1 MKQNINYFVDI
12 LLFIAFLIT
21 GITGL
26 IKWRLLI
33 VNLGMAELYF
43 ILPMG
48 KIRLWHEWSSFAML
62 VLILI
67 HFILHWSWLVSNTK
81 RLFRKIA
88 LFRRYR
94 KNGKN

>member
-1 MKQNINYFVDI
+1 MKQNLNYVVDL

-48 KIRLWHEWSSFAML
+48 KIRLWHEWASFVML
-62 VLILI
+62 ILILI
-67 HFILHWSWLVSNTK
+67 HFILHWNWLILNTR
-81 RLFRKIA
+81 RLFGEIFKK
-88 LFRRYR
+88 
-94 KNGKN
+94 KN

>member
-1 MKQNINYFVDI
+1 MMKQNLNYFIDT
-12 LLFIAFLIT
+12 LLLIAFLIT

-48 KIRLWHEWSSFAML
+48 KIRLWHEWGSFAML
-62 VLILI
+62 ILTLI
-67 HFILHWSWLVSNTK
+67 HFILHWNWMVFNTRRVFGKIFKK
-81 RLFRKIA
+81 R
-88 LFRRYR
+88 
-94 KNGKN
+94 N